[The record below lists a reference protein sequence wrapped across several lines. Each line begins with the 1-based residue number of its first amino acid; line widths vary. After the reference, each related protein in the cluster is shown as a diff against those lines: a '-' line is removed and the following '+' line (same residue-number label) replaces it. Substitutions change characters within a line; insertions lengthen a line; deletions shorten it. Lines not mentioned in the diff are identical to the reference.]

1 MAQDLIVGGNLSDR
15 KKIILRSIIES
26 HITNGEPVGS
36 KTLMSASIPYS
47 SATIRSEMAE
57 LETLGYLE
65 QPHTSAGRVP
75 TALGYRFYVD
85 ALMEDYRLT
94 ASEIL
99 TLNNLLKSKIGE
111 LDNVLQSAS
120 KLIAA
125 LTNYSTVAIKAP
137 GAQDTIDVFSCM
149 YLDDSDFLVVMR
161 LPNGKVKTAH
171 IQTAEPVSPDVLG
184 NFADLL
190 NDNLA
195 GIPYAAVTLPK
206 IMAIEQGMGDFSFLV
221 SPTIK
226 AVYKELGAEESEV
239 HFEGVDKLLEYPEF
253 SNTEQVKK
261 ILDML
266 GKKEDILGMVTEA
279 SDDKVNI
286 IIDDENKK
294 FADNSAFVFKKFVVG
309 GKVVGAIGVFGPSRM
324 DYSRVVST
332 VEYLAKKIETLSD
345 GLLLTDGDSPGDND
359 DETQRSIP

>member
-111 LDNVLQSAS
+111 L
-120 KLIAA
+120 
-125 LTNYSTVAIKAP
+125 
-137 GAQDTIDVFSCM
+137 
-149 YLDDSDFLVVMR
+149 
-161 LPNGKVKTAH
+161 
-171 IQTAEPVSPDVLG
+171 
-184 NFADLL
+184 
-190 NDNLA
+190 
-195 GIPYAAVTLPK
+195 
-206 IMAIEQGMGDFSFLV
+206 
-221 SPTIK
+221 
-226 AVYKELGAEESEV
+226 
-239 HFEGVDKLLEYPEF
+239 
-253 SNTEQVKK
+253 
-261 ILDML
+261 
-266 GKKEDILGMVTEA
+266 
-279 SDDKVNI
+279 
-286 IIDDENKK
+286 
-294 FADNSAFVFKKFVVG
+294 
-309 GKVVGAIGVFGPSRM
+309 
-324 DYSRVVST
+324 
-332 VEYLAKKIETLSD
+332 
-345 GLLLTDGDSPGDND
+345 
-359 DETQRSIP
+359 